1 MTLPDFAKMPA
12 AELDALIAGAVKERT
27 RRTDPH
33 PEQPPKEF
41 DATLNP
47 AWFVFL
53 AGDNTIFQIRHAG
66 HGWVS
71 IAIPPPERAHL
82 LSLFLHH
89 ALIGGPAKPA
99 GERPGL
105 VPVPPSG
112 GGGTV
117 H

>member
-1 MTLPDFAKMPA
+1 MTPA
-12 AELDALIAGAVKERT
+12 DVSSLSTAELDALIAAAVKERT
-27 RRTDPH
+27 KRPEPH
-33 PEQPPKEF
+33 PPAAPAEF
-41 DATLNP
+41 DATFNP

-53 AGDNTIFQIRHAG
+53 TGDNTVFQIRHAG

-71 IAIPPPERAHL
+71 IVIPPPERAHL

-89 ALIGGPAKPA
+89 ALVGSLAKAGAEARAVPAP
-99 GERPGL
+99 PG
-105 VPVPPSG
+105 S

>member
-1 MTLPDFAKMPA
+1 MSPA
-12 AELDALIAGAVKERT
+12 EVSGLSTAELDALIAAAAKERT
-27 RRTDPH
+27 KRPEPH
-33 PEQPPKEF
+33 PPQAPQEF
-41 DATLNP
+41 DATFNP

-53 AGDNTIFQIRHAG
+53 AGENTVFQFRHAG

-82 LSLFLHH
+82 LSLLLHH
-89 ALIGGPAKPA
+89 SLLGTRVRGGEPVA
-99 GERPGL
+99 E
-105 VPVPPSG
+105 PVPIPPSR